1 MTLPRNPLPNWLRLS
16 AGRISYHANMV
27 RGLRNARAAVPA
39 AEATLERARVALA
52 DAIAKAASMEAAC
65 ARSRPVPPPD
75 AAALLAW
82 LAERGPVVGPEHKA
96 SFLPAWIDAA
106 RELEAL
112 GVLAE
117 TERGLEFD
125 AAKWAALLGE

>member
-1 MTLPRNPLPNWLRLS
+1 MRVTLNEWFRIN
-16 AGRISYHANMV
+16 AGRITWRQNISQGLSKAKERVRALETQLAHA
-27 RGLRNARAAVPA
+27 R
-39 AEATLERARVALA
+39 
-52 DAIAKAASMEAAC
+52 I
-65 ARSRPVPPPD
+65 VPPPD

-82 LAERGPVVGPEHKA
+82 LAAHGPVVGPEHKA

-125 AAKWAALLGE
+125 AAKWASLLGE